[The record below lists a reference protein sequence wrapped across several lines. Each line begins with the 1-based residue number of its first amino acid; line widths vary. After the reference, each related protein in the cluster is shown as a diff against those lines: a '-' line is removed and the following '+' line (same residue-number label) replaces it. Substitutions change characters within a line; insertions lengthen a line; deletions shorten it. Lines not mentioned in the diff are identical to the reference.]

1 MTPSAVSSETAR
13 HASTATAVARVP
25 AMGAESMSCRPAA
38 DGALATVETSPA
50 TDDRSRDRDVEQ
62 AADPALD
69 PSADRSA
76 GSPAAASTQ
85 SAPSTQSAQSP
96 QAAASAQPAD
106 AHEDLLRLRVVP
118 ARHPGRAVLAV
129 VVVLVIAAVAYSFLT
144 NPRWEWGVVA
154 QWFVAESVIRGLLE
168 TLKLTVLA
176 GVVGFGLGL
185 ALALMRLS
193 PSALIS
199 GVAWTFSWI
208 FRSTPLLVQLLL
220 WYNLGYLYERITLG
234 IPLTDVTFFD
244 ARTSDL
250 MTPLLAAILGLG
262 LHQAAY
268 AAELIRGGIL
278 SVDQGQLEAASAL
291 GIPARD
297 RSLRIILPQAMR
309 AILPTA
315 FNEIIGLVKGT
326 SIVYVLA
333 HAELFFTIQL
343 IYGRTQ
349 QVLPMLLVATVWYV
363 VITSLLSIGQY
374 YIERHYARGAVR
386 TLPPTP
392 LQSLRARL
400 ARRST
405 SKGALA

>member
-1 MTPSAVSSETAR
+1 MTSSVVSPETTRSTPSAAPAAG
-13 HASTATAVARVP
+13 HASTTGELGMPCPSHP
-25 AMGAESMSCRPAA
+25 AP
-38 DGALATVETSPA
+38 P
-50 TDDRSRDRDVEQ
+50 
-62 AADPALD
+62 
-69 PSADRSA
+69 
-76 GSPAAASTQ
+76 
-85 SAPSTQSAQSP
+85 
-96 QAAASAQPAD
+96 
-106 AHEDLLRLRVVP
+106 EDLSRLRVVP
-118 ARHPGRAVLAV
+118 ARHPGRVVLAV
-129 VVVLVIAAVAYSFLT
+129 VVGLLVAGVLYSFVT

-154 QWFVAESVIRGLLE
+154 QWFFAESIIRGLLE
-168 TLKLTVLA
+168 TLKLTVMA
-176 GVVGFGLGL
+176 GTVGFGLGL

-193 PSALIS
+193 KSGLIS
-199 GVAWTFSWI
+199 SVSWTFSWI

-220 WYNLGYLYERITLG
+220 WYNLGYLYERVTLG
-234 IPLTDVTFFD
+234 IPLTDTTFFD

-250 MTPLLAAILGLG
+250 MTPMLAAVLGLG

-268 AAELIRGGIL
+268 SAELIRGGIL

-297 RSLRIILPQAMR
+297 RSLRIVLPQAMR

-349 QVLPMLLVATVWYV
+349 QVLPMLLVATLWYV
-363 VITSLLSIGQY
+363 VITSALSVGQY
-374 YIERHYARGAVR
+374 YIERHYSKGAVR

-392 LQSLRARL
+392 LQKIRARL
-400 ARRST
+400 ARLRPT
-405 SKGALA
+405 PTGAPA

>member
-1 MTPSAVSSETAR
+1 MTSSVVSAETTRRTPEAAPATGR
-13 HASTATAVARVP
+13 APASGGP
-25 AMGAESMSCRPAA
+25 EMSCPSMRP
-38 DGALATVETSPA
+38 TP
-50 TDDRSRDRDVEQ
+50 
-62 AADPALD
+62 
-69 PSADRSA
+69 
-76 GSPAAASTQ
+76 
-85 SAPSTQSAQSP
+85 
-96 QAAASAQPAD
+96 
-106 AHEDLLRLRVVP
+106 EDLSHLRVVP
-118 ARHPGRAVLAV
+118 ARHPGRTVLAV
-129 VVVLVIAAVAYSFLT
+129 VVGLVVAAVLYSFVT

-154 QWFVAESVIRGLLE
+154 QWFFAESIIRGLLE

-176 GVVGFGLGL
+176 GAVGFGLGL
-185 ALALMRLS
+185 LLALMRLS

-199 GVAWTFSWI
+199 GVSWTFSWI

-220 WYNLGYLYERITLG
+220 WYNLGYLYEQVRLG
-234 IPLTDVTFFD
+234 NPLTGQAVFE

-250 MTPLLAAILGLG
+250 MTPLLAAVLGLG

-268 AAELIRGGIL
+268 AAEMIRGGIL

-297 RSLRIILPQAMR
+297 RSLRIVLPQAMR
-309 AILPTA
+309 AILPPA

-349 QVLPMLLVATVWYV
+349 EVLPMLLVATLWYV
-363 VITSLLSIGQY
+363 VITSALSVAQY
-374 YIERHYARGAVR
+374 YIERHYSKGAVR

-400 ARRST
+400 ARLRPAPT
-405 SKGALA
+405 GAAA